1 MEEKR
6 VGVGGWDILQRADCN
21 INQNAASFLQWISHN
36 TNSFSGLAKL
46 EAMKRETITLST
58 ETQQG
63 LDFK

>member
-6 VGVGGWDILQRADCN
+6 GGGEEDILQRANCN

-36 TNSFSGLAKL
+36 TNSFSGLEKL

-58 ETQQG
+58 ETQRG